1 MSNVAAVPYTVATN
15 PAVVSQPDSQL
26 APALNFP
33 LLTTIMKLPWKLPVT
48 PAAIVLPGVPLGS
61 QASGLGPATVT
72 NRPSMKVSVTLKV
85 PFAFDVVA
93 ASKVR
98 MYVSLAQSL
107 PQVPESGELLLI
119 G

>member
-1 MSNVAAVPYTVATN
+1 MVGEPEAGDVKRRRGSVYGGHEPGGGVTARFAA
-15 PAVVSQPDSQL
+15 
-26 APALNFP
+26 
-33 LLTTIMKLPWKLPVT
+33 
-48 PAAIVLPGVPLGS
+48 VPLGS

-119 G
+119 GP